1 MYTQKLNWDAMYP
14 LSFNMG
20 VRGVGMRGTS
30 VHGMG
35 VRAVGVCPL

>member
-1 MYTQKLNWDAMYP
+1 MYTQKLNWGATYP
-14 LSFNMG
+14 LGFNMG

-30 VHGMG
+30 VQGMG